1 MPRDFAGDFAGD
13 LVRDFAG
20 VLDGLDGDFEG
31 ERWLFTGDFDLGVF
45 FLGDSFFAGDLE
57 ADFLT
62 DFLTVDFSF
71 LAVVSFLGEGERAA

>member
-20 VLDGLDGDFEG
+20 DLDGDFEG

-45 FLGDSFFAGDLE
+45 FMGDSFFAGDLE
-57 ADFLT
+57 ADFFIG
-62 DFLTVDFSF
+62 FLTVDFSF